1 MPTAFIL
8 LNSDLGSDQEIIVKL
23 KEILGVEKG
32 IKFDVQGVY
41 GIYDIVV
48 KIEADNPDHLRSIIT
63 NKIRKIDRVQSTLT
77 MMVIEEQ
84 ESL

>member
-23 KEILGVEKG
+23 KEILAVEKG
-32 IKFDVQGVY
+32 IKFEVQGVY

-48 KIEADNPDHLRSIIT
+48 KIEAENPDHLRSIIT
-63 NKIRKIDRVQSTLT
+63 NKIRKIEKVQSTLT